1 MDTNKPNPA
10 AMAETA
16 WATLGDDHARAEF
29 IETLTA
35 LADAALTQKA
45 EARRGGAIPH
55 LWYRMQW
62 LAKANDSVL
71 QAYTLAVRGG

>member
-29 IETLTA
+29 IEALTA
-35 LADAALTQKA
+35 IVDAALTQKA
-45 EARRGGAIPH
+45 EARKGGAIPH
-55 LWYRMQW
+55 LWYRVQW
-62 LAKANDSVL
+62 LGKANGSVL
-71 QAYTLAVRGG
+71 GAFALAARGG